1 MKKKQATTQGH
12 YSPRAI
18 LVAIGTKIGALKL
31 LQPIEELVRIRQ
43 KTVKYSPVQKLM
55 DALITILAGAHG
67 FSEINT
73 RLRSDPALQRAFG
86 RTGCAEQSV
95 VQETLDAC
103 TATNVKQMEQATRQI
118 FRTHSLAYRHNYKQ
132 HWQVLDV
139 DITGLPCGPKAVKA
153 DKGYFGKD
161 GIRHGRQLGRVIATE
176 YEEVVVDKLYNGN
189 VQLLTAQRSLVRAT
203 AEVLELDEAKR
214 KRTIIR
220 VDAGGGSVDE
230 VNWLLGNDYQVHCKD
245 FSSVRAKN
253 LAGTVK
259 EWVGDPHTLGREL
272 GWVSEPSDDY
282 FQPVR
287 RLALRW
293 RKKNGQ
299 MSYAVIISTLE
310 PRDVILLTKQ
320 PVDRLNDKRA
330 VMRAY
335 AAFYDQRGGTVEIEI
350 KEDKQ
355 GTGMTKRSKKRFEAQ
370 QMVVLLNSLA
380 HNLIVWSRRWLS
392 VTTPQ
397 LREYGLLR
405 LVRDAFQVS
414 GFVELD
420 ARDKVIKIV
429 LNQKA
434 VWANRCLNALSILL
448 RPERVSVI
456 LGET

>member
-1 MKKKQATTQGH
+1 MKNKQVTTQKH

-43 KTVKYSPVQKLM
+43 KTIKYSPVEKLM

-67 FSEINT
+67 ISEINT
-73 RLRSDPALQRAFG
+73 RLRSDTALQHAFG
-86 RTGCAEQSV
+86 RMGCAEQSV

-103 TATNVKQMEQATRQI
+103 TATNVKQMEEATRQI
-118 FRTHSLAYRHNYKQ
+118 FHSHSLAYRHNYKERY
-132 HWQVLDV
+132 QVLDV
-139 DITGLPCGPKAVKA
+139 DMTGLPCGSKAVKA

-161 GIRHGRQLGRVIATE
+161 GIRHGRQLGRVIAAE

-189 VQLLTAQRSLVRAT
+189 VQLITAGRSLVRAA

-220 VDAGGGSVDE
+220 MDAGGGSVDE
-230 VNWLLGNDYQVHCKD
+230 VNWLLGNDYQLHCKD
-245 FSSVRAKN
+245 LSSARAKT
-253 LAGTVK
+253 LAATVT
-259 EWVGDPHTLGREL
+259 EWVSDPHTPRREL
-272 GWVSEPSDDY
+272 GWVTDPGDDY
-282 FQPVR
+282 IRPVR

-293 RKKNGQ
+293 KKKNGQ
-299 MSYAVIISTLE
+299 TCYGVIISTLE

-320 PVDRLNDKRA
+320 PIDRVSDKRA
-330 VMRAY
+330 VMGAY
-335 AAFYDQRGGTVEIEI
+335 GAFYDQRGRTVEIEI

-355 GTGMTKRSKKRFEAQ
+355 GVGMTKRSKKRFEAQ

-392 VTTPQ
+392 AATPQ
-397 LREYGLLR
+397 LREYGFLR

-414 GFVELD
+414 GLVELD
-420 ARDKVIKIV
+420 AQGRVIKII
-429 LNQKA
+429 LNQKSG
-434 VWANRCLNALSILL
+434 WAKRCLNTLKALL
-448 RPERVSVI
+448 RPVHVLVI